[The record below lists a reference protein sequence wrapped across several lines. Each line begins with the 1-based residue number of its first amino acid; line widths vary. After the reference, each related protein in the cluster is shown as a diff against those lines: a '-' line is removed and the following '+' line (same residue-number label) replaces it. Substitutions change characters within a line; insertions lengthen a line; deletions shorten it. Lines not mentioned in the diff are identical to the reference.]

1 MTGRKKEGRRLAD
14 PVSNMADRLM
24 ADFNQNGNFE
34 NRPFHVAY
42 LGSKLPCPHIS
53 CRGEAGN
60 TFFEEKGLAQH
71 FRAKHVAVH
80 FDEAKYTKEA
90 WRLFKFLH
98 GQETKQHLERL
109 AAERLLQVRF

>member
-1 MTGRKKEGRRLAD
+1 MMGRKKEGRRLAD

-24 ADFNQNGNFE
+24 ADSNQNGNFE

-60 TFFEEKGLAQH
+60 AFFEEKGLAQH